1 MQRQQGITRRQS
13 ALDENGVEHQAAR
26 GVERWCSKA
35 MNQASRQVTPII
47 LAYNEE
53 PNLDR
58 ALQSL
63 RWAERVVVL
72 DSGSTDATESIAKR
86 YPNVAWRT
94 RSFDRFDLQS
104 DYGIR
109 NTGITSDYVLALDA
123 DMAVPEAFVAELQA
137 HFLPGDFAGAS
148 IPFEFR
154 IFGRPLISSILRA
167 QLRLFKRNDVHVVQ
181 DGHGHKFEVDG
192 PVYHFRSPIIHDD
205 QKPLDRWIQ
214 SQLGYSRI
222 EQQRIQSLE
231 RPTWKD
237 RLRRAG
243 IMPLVAGAL
252 AYMSAGGPLRGKAA
266 LHYAWQ
272 RVVYECLLS
281 MRQMRSRP

>member
-1 MQRQQGITRRQS
+1 MTGTVSVSVAVMI
-13 ALDENGVEHQAAR
+13 
-26 GVERWCSKA
+26 
-35 MNQASRQVTPII
+35 QASRQVTPLI
-47 LAYNEE
+47 LTYNEE

-72 DSGSTDATESIAKR
+72 DSGSTDATELIAKS
-86 YPNVAWRT
+86 YPNVAWHSRP
-94 RSFDRFDLQS
+94 FDRFDLQS
-104 DYGIR
+104 EYGIR
-109 NTGITSDYVLALDA
+109 NTGITSDHVLALDA
-123 DMAVPEAFVAELQA
+123 DMAVPDAFVAELEA
-137 HFLPGDFAGAS
+137 HFLPGRFAGAS

-167 QLRLFKRNDVHVVQ
+167 QLRLFKRTEVHVIQ
-181 DGHGHKFEVDG
+181 DGHGHKFGVDG

-205 QKPLDRWIQ
+205 QKPLDRWTQ
-214 SQLGYSRI
+214 SQLGYSQI
-222 EQQRIQSLE
+222 EQQRIQSLAE
-231 RPTWKD
+231 PSWKD

-243 IMPLVAGAL
+243 IMPLVAGGL
-252 AYMSAGGPLRGKAA
+252 AYVSAGGPLRGTAA

-281 MRQMRSRP
+281 MRLMRNRPSTRIGR